1 MEALLYG
8 VGAAIA
14 FGFGDYAAAMAT
26 RRVGVVRT
34 SLGMQ
39 TIGLAAY
46 AVALA
51 ALGRWPTFE
60 LQQLPYG
67 LALSVVGMLSLAA
80 LYRAFALGPIAV
92 VSPVVASYAALTV
105 VLIVIFLGERLT
117 SGQAIAIGVTFVGV
131 VVAST
136 DIRELRRTLGRPTTL
151 APLANTLPLV
161 ADTLPSVAEQGP
173 LPLGPPPLGPPPLG
187 PLPLGVRIGFFATL
201 GFAVWSAIFAVG
213 VRATDGLG
221 LIVLQRSFSVVLLT
235 LFVVLR
241 GISLRPLAS
250 RPAFGLVAAT
260 GVLDTGANVLLALGI
275 ASGYATFV
283 MTGSGAYPLIP
294 ALLAI
299 SVLRERLAPN
309 QYVGVAVLVAGLV
322 ALGLQS

>member
-1 MEALLYG
+1 
-8 VGAAIA
+8 
-14 FGFGDYAAAMAT
+14 MAT

-46 AVALA
+46 AVTLA

-67 LALSVVGMLSLAA
+67 IALSVIGMVSLAA
-80 LYRAFALGPIAV
+80 LYRAFAIGPIAV

-117 SGQAIAIGVTFVGV
+117 GGQAIAIGVTFVGV
-131 VVAST
+131 AVAST
-136 DIRELRRTLGRPTTL
+136 DIGELRRTLGRPTTL
-151 APLANTLPLV
+151 APLAK
-161 ADTLPSVAEQGP
+161 Q
-173 LPLGPPPLGPPPLG
+173 G

-213 VRATDGLG
+213 VRASDGLG
-221 LIVLQRSFSVVLLT
+221 LIVLQRSISVVLLT

-241 GISLRPLAS
+241 GVSLRPLAS
-250 RPAFGLVAAT
+250 RPALGLVAAT

-275 ASGYATFV
+275 GSGYATFV

>member
-26 RRVGVVRT
+26 RRVGVVLT

-46 AVALA
+46 AVTLA

-67 LALSVVGMLSLAA
+67 IALSVIGMVSLAA

-105 VLIVIFLGERLT
+105 VLIVVFLGERLT
-117 SGQAIAIGVTFVGV
+117 SGQAVAIGVTFVGV
-131 VVAST
+131 AVAST
-136 DIRELRRTLGRPTTL
+136 DIRELRRTLGRP
-151 APLANTLPLV
+151 
-161 ADTLPSVAEQGP
+161 SE
-173 LPLGPPPLGPPPLG
+173 
-187 PLPLGVRIGFFATL
+187 GVRIGFFATL

-241 GISLRPLAS
+241 GTSLRPIAA
-250 RPAFGLVAAT
+250 RPALALVAAT

-275 ASGYATFV
+275 ASGFATFV

>member
-1 MEALLYG
+1 
-8 VGAAIA
+8 
-14 FGFGDYAAAMAT
+14 MAT
-26 RRVGVVRT
+26 RRVGVVLT

-46 AVALA
+46 AVTLA

-67 LALSVVGMLSLAA
+67 IALSVIGMVSLAA

-105 VLIVIFLGERLT
+105 VLIVVFLGERLT
-117 SGQAIAIGVTFVGV
+117 SGQAVAIGVTFVGV
-131 VVAST
+131 AVAST
-136 DIRELRRTLGRPTTL
+136 DIRELRRTLGRPSTL
-151 APLANTLPLV
+151 APLAK
-161 ADTLPSVAEQGP
+161 Q
-173 LPLGPPPLGPPPLG
+173 G

-241 GISLRPLAS
+241 GISLRPLGERRAL
-250 RPAFGLVAAT
+250 ALVAAT
-260 GVLDTGANVLLALGI
+260 GVLDTSANVLLALGI

>member
-1 MEALLYG
+1 
-8 VGAAIA
+8 
-14 FGFGDYAAAMAT
+14 MAT
-26 RRVGVVRT
+26 RRVGVVLT

-39 TIGLAAY
+39 SVGLAAY
-46 AVALA
+46 VVTLV
-51 ALGRWPTFE
+51 ALGRWPTFAW
-60 LQQLPYG
+60 QQVPYA
-67 LALSVVGMLSLAA
+67 LVLSVIGIVSLAA
-80 LYRAFALGPIAV
+80 LYRAFAIGPIAV

-105 VLIVIFLGERLT
+105 VLVVIFLGERLT
-117 SGQAIAIGVTFVGV
+117 AGQAVAIGVTFVGV
-131 VVAST
+131 AVAST

-151 APLANTLPLV
+151 APLANTLP
-161 ADTLPSVAEQGP
+161 SVAEQGP
-173 LPLGPPPLGPPPLG
+173 LNLG
-187 PLPLGVRIGFFATL
+187 PLPLGVRIGFYATL

-213 VRATDGLG
+213 VRETDGLG
-221 LIVLQRSFSVVLLT
+221 LIVVQRSFSVALLA
-235 LFVVLR
+235 LFVAAR
-241 GISLRPLAS
+241 RISLRPLAA
-250 RPAFGLVAAT
+250 RPAVALVTTT

-275 ASGYATFV
+275 AAGYASFV

>member
-1 MEALLYG
+1 
-8 VGAAIA
+8 
-14 FGFGDYAAAMAT
+14 MAT
-26 RRVGVVRT
+26 RRVGVVLT
-34 SLGMQ
+34 SIGMQ
-39 TIGLAAY
+39 SVGLIAY
-46 AVALA
+46 VIVLA

-60 LQQLPYG
+60 WALIPY
-67 LALSVVGMLSLAA
+67 AAVLSVIGIVSLAA
-80 LYRAFALGPIAV
+80 LYRAFAIGPIAV

-105 VLIVIFLGERLT
+105 ILIVIFLGERLT
-117 SGQAIAIGVTFVGV
+117 TGQSIAIAVTFVGV
-131 VVAST
+131 AVAST

-151 APLANTLPLV
+151 APLAK
-161 ADTLPSVAEQGP
+161 Q
-173 LPLGPPPLGPPPLG
+173 G

-213 VRATDGLG
+213 VRETDGLA
-221 LIVLQRSFSVVLLT
+221 LIVVQRAFSVVLLA
-235 LFVVLR
+235 LFVAAR
-241 GISLRPLAS
+241 GISLRPLAE
-250 RPAFGLVAAT
+250 RRAFALISAT

-275 ASGYATFV
+275 ALGYASFV

-299 SVLRERLAPN
+299 LVLRERLAPN

>member
-1 MEALLYG
+1 
-8 VGAAIA
+8 
-14 FGFGDYAAAMAT
+14 MAT
-26 RRVGVVRT
+26 RRVGVVLT

-46 AVALA
+46 AVTLA

-67 LALSVVGMLSLAA
+67 IALSVIGMVSLAA
-80 LYRAFALGPIAV
+80 LYRAFAIGPIAV

-117 SGQAIAIGVTFVGV
+117 SGQAVAIGVTFIGV
-131 VVAST
+131 AVAST
-136 DIRELRRTLGRPTTL
+136 DIRELRRTLGRPT
-151 APLANTLPLV
+151 
-161 ADTLPSVAEQGP
+161 E
-173 LPLGPPPLGPPPLG
+173 
-187 PLPLGVRIGFFATL
+187 GVRIGFLATL

-241 GISLRPLAS
+241 GISLRPLGERRAV
-250 RPAFGLVAAT
+250 ALVAAT
-260 GVLDTGANVLLALGI
+260 GVLDTSANVLLALGI

-309 QYVGVAVLVAGLV
+309 QYVGVAVLVGGLV
-322 ALGLQS
+322 ALGLQG

>member
-1 MEALLYG
+1 
-8 VGAAIA
+8 
-14 FGFGDYAAAMAT
+14 MAT
-26 RRVGVVRT
+26 RRVGVVLT

-46 AVALA
+46 AVTLA

-60 LQQLPYG
+60 LQQVPYG
-67 LALSVVGMLSLAA
+67 IALSVIGMVSLAA
-80 LYRAFALGPIAV
+80 LYRAFAMGPIAV

-117 SGQAIAIGVTFVGV
+117 SGQAVAIGVTFVGV
-131 VVAST
+131 AVAST
-136 DIRELRRTLGRPTTL
+136 DIRELRRTLGRPT
-151 APLANTLPLV
+151 
-161 ADTLPSVAEQGP
+161 E
-173 LPLGPPPLGPPPLG
+173 
-187 PLPLGVRIGFFATL
+187 GVRIGFLATL
-201 GFAVWSAIFAVG
+201 GFAVWSALFAVG
-213 VRATDGLG
+213 VRATDGLA

-235 LFVVLR
+235 LFVLLR
-241 GISLRPLAS
+241 GVSLRPLVA
-250 RPAFGLVAAT
+250 RPAAALVAAT

-275 ASGYATFV
+275 ASGFATFV

>member
-1 MEALLYG
+1 
-8 VGAAIA
+8 
-14 FGFGDYAAAMAT
+14 MAT

-46 AVALA
+46 AVTLA

-67 LALSVVGMLSLAA
+67 LALSVIGMLSLAA

-105 VLIVIFLGERLT
+105 VLIVVFLGERLT
-117 SGQAIAIGVTFVGV
+117 SGQAIAIGVTFIGV
-131 VVAST
+131 AVAST
-136 DIRELRRTLGRPTTL
+136 DIRELRRTFGRPSTL
-151 APLANTLPLV
+151 APLAHTHPSV

-173 LPLGPPPLGPPPLG
+173 LPLVPLPLG

-213 VRATDGLG
+213 VRATDGLA

-235 LFVVLR
+235 VFVVLR
-241 GISLRPLAS
+241 GISLRPLAA
-250 RPAFGLVAAT
+250 RPAISLVAAT

-299 SVLRERLAPN
+299 AVLRERLAPN

-322 ALGLQS
+322 GLGLQS

>member
-1 MEALLYG
+1 
-8 VGAAIA
+8 
-14 FGFGDYAAAMAT
+14 MAT
-26 RRVGVVRT
+26 RRVGVVLT

-39 TIGLAAY
+39 TMGLAAY
-46 AVALA
+46 AVTLA

-67 LALSVVGMLSLAA
+67 IALSVIGMVSLAA

-105 VLIVIFLGERLT
+105 VLIVVFLGERLT
-117 SGQAIAIGVTFVGV
+117 SGQAVAIGVTFVGV
-131 VVAST
+131 AVAST
-136 DIRELRRTLGRPTTL
+136 DIRELRRTLGRP
-151 APLANTLPLV
+151 
-161 ADTLPSVAEQGP
+161 SE
-173 LPLGPPPLGPPPLG
+173 
-187 PLPLGVRIGFFATL
+187 GVRIGFFATL

-241 GISLRPLAS
+241 GTSLRPIAA
-250 RPAFGLVAAT
+250 RPALALVAAT

-275 ASGYATFV
+275 ASGFATFV